1 MFLWNSSLFSAL
13 FILTITFDRFYSIIR
28 PHKAVSFNTVKR
40 AKITV
45 VCIVIFNTL
54 FNFPY
59 LFAMTHQGRQCMN
72 DRRGSVKSFYHW
84 LCYVAQFVVPFFCL
98 ITMNSVIIHTLRKRS
113 RQQLGVGNQGQN
125 SKAKTSEKQI
135 YAILLLVAFSFVI
148 FITPMCLLNDIFAM
162 FMDLTS
168 TPRDFAQFYLSE
180 SIVHKLHFTNN
191 GINFFLY
198 VISGRKFRSD
208 LVNLLKCRNNNK
220 STALSLNAFLSSVI
234 TQD

>member
-1 MFLWNSSLFSAL
+1 MA
-13 FILTITFDRFYSIIR
+13 
-28 PHKAVSFNTVKR
+28 ASFNTVKR
-40 AKITV
+40 AKITII
-45 VCIVIFNTL
+45 CIVVFSTL

-98 ITMNSVIIHTLRKRS
+98 LTMNSFIIHTLRRRS
-113 RQQLGVGNQGQN
+113 RQQLGVGVQGQ
-125 SKAKTSEKQI
+125 SSRMKSSEKQI
-135 YAILLLVAFSFVI
+135 YAILLLVAFSFVV
-148 FITPMCLLNDIFAM
+148 FITPMCLLNDVFAM

-180 SIVHKLHFTNN
+180 SVVHKLHFTNN

-198 VISGRKFRSD
+198 VISGKKFRSD
-208 LVNLLKCRNNNK
+208 LLIFLKCQKDNKNNV
-220 STALSLNAFLSSVI
+220 LPLNASLSSVI
-234 TQD
+234 TAE